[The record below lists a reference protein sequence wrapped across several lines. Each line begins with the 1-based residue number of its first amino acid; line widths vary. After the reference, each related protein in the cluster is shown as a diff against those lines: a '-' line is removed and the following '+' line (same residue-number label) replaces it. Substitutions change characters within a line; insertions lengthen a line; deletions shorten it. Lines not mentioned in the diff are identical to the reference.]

1 MTRARSKPE
10 GQGDLFENAQ
20 QLFPVRRPAERV
32 RPVDLSLR
40 IKTAMGQALKE
51 CPDNANIIAAR
62 MAEILG
68 RKMSPDTLYT
78 FTAQSKQDRQISL
91 IEFVAFV
98 RATGAIGLW
107 DLLVE
112 DDGLVVLQGREAKL
126 AQLGHMR
133 QQYKEMV
140 DSMRSLER
148 ELQDEPVRVL
158 RRQAVRP

>member
-1 MTRARSKPE
+1 MKRVRRAPE
-10 GQGDLFENAQ
+10 PQGDLFDYAE
-20 QLFPVRRPAERV
+20 QLFPVRRPAETV

-51 CPDNANIIAAR
+51 CPDNAGVIAAQ
-62 MAEILG
+62 MTEILG
-68 RKMSPDTLYT
+68 RKISTDTLYT
-78 FTAQSKQDRQISL
+78 FTAQSKTDRHISL

-107 DLLVE
+107 DILVE

-133 QQYKEMV
+133 QVSKELA
-140 DSMRSLER
+140 DTMRSLER
-148 ELQDEPVRVL
+148 ELQDEPVRVI
-158 RRQAVRP
+158 RRQAVKP